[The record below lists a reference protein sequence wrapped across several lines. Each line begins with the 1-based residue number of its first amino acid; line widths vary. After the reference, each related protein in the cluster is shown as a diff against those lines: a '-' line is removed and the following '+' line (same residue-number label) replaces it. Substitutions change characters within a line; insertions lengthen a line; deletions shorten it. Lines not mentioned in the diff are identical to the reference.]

1 MPLYFCGKKITIMKT
16 NSILKKQSKATT
28 YALLISVMS
37 IGFTACTDNENL
49 TEVAPVNTENIVA
62 PPVLPTED
70 AKNVMISGKTY
81 VFNGNYTGKGKALVD
96 RVGTPATSLLEDGL
110 QNIIIHGSS
119 IPSLTNAETADLLLQ
134 MARGAALVVVDPTAA
149 NMKVLSTYL
158 HNVIDSYSIGG
169 NNEEAKAAVK
179 EILDSRILHRI
190 LLWNDGLINTVFEKQ
205 LGPGKSMSV
214 YALRD
219 EDSYTAY
226 HEPQG
231 ETVTMP
237 VQVCDEKG
245 NVVEEKSVS
254 FVDNTVMS
262 NYNYGIKADHL
273 AAWLNTPDDDPI
285 SWEANRQVAA
295 KMMATRAGGKAE
307 EYLDQITESIDFT
320 VPMGFKL
327 SGPSGHSPYHNCN
340 AKFRVW
346 TAYSTV
352 KKCDIYCVT
361 QEITAYNQNLQC
373 GPSDAKDWYN
383 AKDWSALDDLSK
395 QYSYISKYVYGP
407 YMSQIK
413 TECMLTDGW
422 NEVKL
427 EQYAPMNS
435 TTGGTNESNGFSY
448 SLGASVSAKSS
459 GPEAGVSTSM
469 QWSHSVSKFN
479 ADLTMTA
486 SPTPD
491 GKVAWTYT
499 GFNPDAHYGVFG
511 NSHENAKS
519 IQVNTC
525 TVEQAWVWTVTGS
538 VSPNVYICPTISIKD
553 SWLAYASLTLE
564 CYPHYIS
571 AVKTE
576 SPVFCVACPPRYLQT
591 WSMYVEADN
600 VSADKLE
607 AMESFLAS
615 RFGKYFM
622 PTCVFSTKK
631 PNHKVDEKISKSD
644 EIGDFV
650 KDCKEAYDS
659 ETGREILQNAGK
671 RAQLAETDSFT
682 IVWRHTDL
690 GANSDRET
698 YTFHMSSK

>member
-1 MPLYFCGKKITIMKT
+1 MKT
-16 NSILKKQSKATT
+16 NSILNNNSKATMF
-28 YALLISVMS
+28 ALLIAIMS
-37 IGFTACTDNENL
+37 IGFTACTDNENF
-49 TEVAPVNTENIVA
+49 TEVTPDNTANIVA
-62 PPVLPTED
+62 PPVLPIED
-70 AKNVMISGKTY
+70 AKTVMISEKTY
-81 VFNGNYTGKGKALVD
+81 VFNGNYRGEGKALVD
-96 RVGTPATSLLEDGL
+96 RVGTPATSLRDDGL
-110 QNIIIHGSS
+110 QNIIIHGSG
-119 IPSLTNAETADLLLQ
+119 IPSLSNEETVDLLLQ

-149 NMKVLSTYL
+149 NMKGLSTRL
-158 HNVIDSYSIGG
+158 HNVIDSYSTGG
-169 NNEEAKAAVK
+169 NNEEVKAAMK
-179 EILDSRILHRI
+179 EILGSRILSRI

-205 LGPGKSMSV
+205 LEPGKSMS
-214 YALRD
+214 AFAIRN
-219 EDSYTAY
+219 EDSYTDY

-231 ETVTMP
+231 EMVTMP
-237 VQVCDEKG
+237 VLVCDKNG
-245 NVVEEKSVS
+245 NVVEENSVS
-254 FVDNTVMS
+254 FVDNSEMS

-273 AAWLNTPDDDPI
+273 AAWLNAPEDDPI
-285 SWEANRQVAA
+285 AWEANRKVAA
-295 KMMATRAGGKAE
+295 RMMAVRGGGKAE

-327 SGPSGHSPYHNCN
+327 SGPSGHSPYHDCN
-340 AKFRVW
+340 AKYSVW

-361 QEITAYNQNLQC
+361 QEITAYNQMLQC
-373 GPSDAKDWYN
+373 GPSDAKEWYN
-383 AKDWSALDDLSK
+383 AKGWSALDNLSK
-395 QYSYISKYVYGP
+395 QYNFISKYVYGP

-422 NEVKL
+422 NEVTL

-435 TTGGTNESNGFSY
+435 TSGGTNETNGFSY

-486 SPTPD
+486 SPTSD
-491 GKVAWTYT
+491 SKVAWTYT
-499 GFNPDAHYGVFG
+499 GFNPDAHYGVLG
-511 NSHENAKS
+511 NTHENAKS

-525 TVEQAWVWTVTGS
+525 TVEQAWVWTVKGS
-538 VSPNVYICPTISIKD
+538 VSPNVYITPKISIKD
-553 SWLAYASLTLE
+553 SWLAYASQTFE
-564 CYPHYIS
+564 CCPHYIS
-571 AVKTE
+571 YTKTE
-576 SPVFCVACPPRYLQT
+576 SPVFTVACPPRYLQT

-615 RFGKYFM
+615 RFGQYFM

-631 PNHKVDEKISKSD
+631 PNHKKDDKISNSD

-650 KDCKEAYDS
+650 KDCINAYNS
-659 ETGREILQNAGK
+659 ETGREFLQNAGK

-698 YTFHMSSK
+698 YTYHMSSK